1 MKLNKILATLL
12 LTSAGARGAA
22 IYHAVDLGVVGARDL
37 NNSGQVVGSYQSSD
51 GNRSHAF
58 LWSNG
63 IRTDLGT
70 LGGGSGSTSSA
81 YAINDSGQITGTY
94 QIPGGAGG
102 AFLYS
107 NGTMSDLGTGGYGA
121 GYDIN
126 RAGQI
131 AGKTTQFA
139 GGASAPFLWT
149 NGTLQNL
156 GFLGS
161 GNQHL
166 TNGSA
171 FALNNTGEVVGITEN
186 GNIADQS
193 DHAFRYSNGVMSDLG
208 LGANK
213 QAFDINDS
221 GQITG
226 TLDSTN
232 STAQGFID
240 TNGVIKTLP
249 MPGVGINSS
258 GQVVGGNANG
268 TGTFLYSG
276 GIVTSLN
283 GTTDWDITVFGAI
296 AINDVGQIL
305 VAGLP
310 GLAGSTGGPEHT
322 YLLTPLAAP
331 EPSSLLLVA
340 AFGAGMTL
348 RRLWSMKRRLAS
360 SAWVVASTLAMLSCR
375 PGASRSTAA

>member
-22 IYHAVDLGVVGARDL
+22 IYHAVDLGNVYARDL
-37 NNSGQVVGSYQSSD
+37 NNSGQVVGGYESSD
-51 GNRSHAF
+51 GNNGHAF

-70 LGGGSGSTSSA
+70 MGGGSGSTSGA
-81 YAINDSGQITGTY
+81 YAINDSGQITGNY
-94 QIPGGAGG
+94 QIAGGAGG

-107 NGTMSDLGTGGYGA
+107 NGTMSDLGTGAYGG

-131 AGKTTQFA
+131 AGITYQYA
-139 GGASAPFLWT
+139 GGAGAPFLWT
-149 NGTLQNL
+149 NGTFQNL

-161 GNQHL
+161 GNQNV
-166 TNGSA
+166 TNGWA
-171 FALNNTGEVVGITEN
+171 RALNNFGEVTGFTSN
-186 GNIADQS
+186 GNIADNS
-193 DHAFRYSNGVMSDLG
+193 EHGFRYRNGVMSD

-232 STAQGFID
+232 TTAQGFLD
-240 TNGVIKTLP
+240 TNGVSQTLP
-249 MPGVGINSS
+249 GYGVGINSS
-258 GQVVGGNANG
+258 GQVVGVNSNG
-268 TGTFLYSG
+268 TGAFLYSG

-283 GTTDWDITVFGAI
+283 GATDVDNTLYSAI

-305 VAGLP
+305 VAGYFQH
-310 GLAGSTGGPEHT
+310 E

-331 EPSSLLLVA
+331 EPSSLWLVA
-340 AFGAGMTL
+340 VLGAGMML
-348 RRLWSMKRRLAS
+348 RRLWSMKRQ
-360 SAWVVASTLAMLSCR
+360 CR
-375 PGASRSTAA
+375 AERGDVREWHVRSR